1 MQDSKNV
8 IWMVAINHSK
18 SSYNFEVYSDFAIK
32 TWTHYCERY
41 NIDFKV
47 ITEHDERYGFPIW
60 NKLDIIDQIDNYD
73 KFGDPCTQSHRH
85 HPINEPGPEAQKNI
99 WNFRRTFCSCY

>member
-1 MQDSKNV
+1 MDG
-8 IWMVAINHSK
+8 
-18 SSYNFEVYSDFAIK
+18 YNKPFKIIIQLRSLFRLFIK
-32 TWTHYCERY
+32 TWTHYCERH

-73 KFGDPCTQSHRH
+73 KFGIVDCDTMVKWDTP
-85 HPINEPGPEAQKNI
+85 NI
-99 WNFRRTFCSCY
+99 FDEIESGVSGVLDLAKYEMGL